1 MPEFTNPFSV
11 MLPER
16 KMTESEL
23 ARAIRLNIAAELDA
37 VHLYESHAEA
47 TDNPLARE
55 VLLDIAREERAH
67 VGEFQKLLNILIS
80 DEGSV
85 LAEGAG
91 EVEHMA
97 EKVGSGH

>member
-11 MLPER
+11 MVPER
-16 KMTESEL
+16 KMTNAEL

-55 VLLDIAREERAH
+55 VLLDVAREERVH
-67 VGEFQKLLNILIS
+67 VGEFEKLLSMLIA
-80 DEGSV
+80 DEESV
-85 LAEGAG
+85 LAEGAE
-91 EVEHMA
+91 EVQHMA
-97 EKVGSGH
+97 EKVGSGT